1 MVFEVFWLTG
11 DQTFPEF
18 PPEVQRVAEQEEGIE
33 LLGSPIY
40 GNEEFFESTFQKHIS
55 KVINAQSHLMDVDD
69 PQIEFQLL
77 RRCSSL
83 PKINHLLRT
92 VPPGKALRQL
102 SSFDQHL
109 CRAFELL
116 SHSSLSDVAWK
127 QASLPI
133 KYGGLGLRLANK
145 ASCLAFLGSC
155 NSTRKLVCRFLG
167 VSSIDEISSQ
177 SEW

>member
-1 MVFEVFWLTG
+1 MWPTRE
-11 DQTFPEF
+11 QTLPEF

-40 GNEEFFESTFQKHIS
+40 GNEEFFELAFQKRIS
-55 KVINAQSHLMDVDD
+55 KVINVQSHLMDIDD

-77 RRCSSL
+77 RSCLSL
-83 PKINHLLRT
+83 SKLNHLLRT
-92 VPPGKALRQL
+92 VLPGKALRQF

-109 CRAFELL
+109 RRAFELL

-133 KYGGLGLRLANK
+133 KYVGLGLRLANK
-145 ASCLAFLGSC
+145 ASCLAL
-155 NSTRKLVCRFLG
+155 LG
-167 VSSIDEISSQ
+167 VVIPLESWYVVSLAFLQLTKFHLSN
-177 SEW
+177 